1 MNKDD
6 IIQSII
12 YKDKVPSNPFNIF
25 DRPHAKVLQVKKDKV
40 ICKMIKGVNIDSP
53 NIYREFSIPNF
64 LFDKWF
70 KIGFWADG
78 NIIEYS
84 KEDAYNR
91 YKNNNLIKN
100 EANTLNYDQ
109 QKTR

>member
-12 YKDKVPSNPFNIF
+12 YKDKIPSNTFNIF
-25 DRPHAKVLQVKKDKV
+25 DRPHARVVEVKKDKI
-40 ICKMIKGVNIDSP
+40 ICKMIKGVNIHSA
-53 NIYREFSIPNF
+53 NIYGTFCIPDF

-78 NIIEYS
+78 NIIEHS
-84 KEDAYNR
+84 KEDAYNH
-91 YKNNNLIKN
+91 YKNNNLTK
-100 EANTLNYDQ
+100 
-109 QKTR
+109 K